1 MSSPDVILLFIA
13 HELLFRNVLVL
24 VVILKSLL
32 NSFTNALITSVS
44 HCYLSKKS
52 SVGYR
57 KLNQITLVITKKR
70 TLYVC
75 CIKNLQFIY
84 PFTSDK
90 IWLDL
95 IHTILSFLFSLWD
108 FSLSLL
114 SIVRIETKST
124 VLPHLL
130 NKHKVALFL
139 LRLLL
144 QFMSIVLIPCGSCIW
159 QKSCFPF
166 YLQKYN

>member
-1 MSSPDVILLFIA
+1 MVMLNVFLF
-13 HELLFRNVLVL
+13 
-24 VVILKSLL
+24 
-32 NSFTNALITSVS
+32 TSVTAIRGNGEGQGNFS
-44 HCYLSKKS
+44 NDGKKTYFGFCFVFCSLSDCFCVLS
-52 SVGYR
+52 
-57 KLNQITLVITKKR
+57 
-70 TLYVC
+70 

-144 QFMSIVLIPCGSCIW
+144 HYMSIVLIPCGSCIW

-166 YLQKYN
+166 YLQKCN